1 MESWNSNED
10 KVRVRAYHLWEAAG
24 RPEGRDG
31 EFWARALQ
39 LEQQAGA
46 PGQAPSPPK
55 AKRAA
60 AAKPSPAKPAKTANA
75 SQPPEGKEAPKRR
88 SRTVAAKGAADS
100 AAMHM
105 QPASAERS

>member
-1 MESWNSNED
+1 MDSWSNED
-10 KVRVRAYHLWEAAG
+10 KVRVRAYHLWEAEG
-24 RPEGRDG
+24 RPEGREG

-39 LEQQAGA
+39 LEQQEGASGRVAG
-46 PGQAPSPPK
+46 PPK

-60 AAKPSPAKPAKTANA
+60 TTKSSLAKPPKTPSALRSA
-75 SQPPEGKEAPKRR
+75 ETKEAPKRR
-88 SRTVAAKGAADS
+88 SRAIAAKGAAGV